1 MIKETF
7 SFKAEDGLEI
17 FVYKWSPENNKK
29 AKAVL
34 QISHGM
40 AETAARYE
48 KLGEEL
54 TKEGY
59 IIYANDHRGHGKTAK
74 EVDKLGD
81 LGENGFE
88 AMVDNMHQ
96 LTEIIQKENPKLPI
110 FLLGHSMGS
119 FLTQRYICLYGKEL
133 MGAILS
139 GTNGSVGIMADI
151 GRIIAKREIKMIGR
165 SGKSERLD
173 KLSFG
178 GYNRA
183 FKPNRTKIDWL
194 SRDEKE
200 VDKYME
206 DPFCGTIFTAGFFYD
221 LLGGLK
227 LIANKNEISKVP
239 KDLSIYI
246 FSGDKDPVGKNGRG
260 VLRLVKAYK
269 KAGIKDLT
277 YKLYKEGRHE
287 MLNEL
292 NRDEVIRDLL
302 LWFEDHLQMN
312 RGL

>member
-1 MIKETF
+1 MIKDTF
-7 SFKAEDGLEI
+7 SFKDEDGLEI

-29 AKAVL
+29 AKAVI
-34 QISHGM
+34 QIAHGM

-59 IIYANDHRGHGKTAK
+59 IIYANDHRGHGKTAR

-81 LGENGFE
+81 LGENGFL
-88 AMVDNMHQ
+88 AMVDNMYQ
-96 LTEIIQKENPKLPI
+96 LTEIIKKENPKLPI

-133 MGAILS
+133 KGAILS
-139 GTNGSVGIMADI
+139 GTNGNIGVMADV
-151 GRIIAKREIKMIGR
+151 GRIIAKREIKRIGR
-165 SGKSERLD
+165 SGRSEKLD

-183 FKPNRTKIDWL
+183 FKPNRTKFDWL

-200 VDKYME
+200 VDKYIE
-206 DPFCGTIFTAGFFYD
+206 NPFCGTIFTAGFFYD

-227 LIANKNEISKVP
+227 LIANKNEISKIP
-239 KDLSIYI
+239 KDLPIYM

-269 KAGIKDLT
+269 KLGIKDLT
-277 YKLYKEGRHE
+277 YKLYTEGRHE

-292 NRDEVIRDLL
+292 NSDEVIKDLL
-302 LWFEDHLQMN
+302 LWLEDHLQK
-312 RGL
+312 

>member
-1 MIKETF
+1 MIKDTF
-7 SFKAEDGLEI
+7 SFKDEDGLEI

-29 AKAVL
+29 AKAVI
-34 QISHGM
+34 QIAHGM

-59 IIYANDHRGHGKTAK
+59 IIYANDHRGHGKTAR

-81 LGENGFE
+81 LGENGFL
-88 AMVDNMHQ
+88 AMADNMYQ
-96 LTEIIQKENPKLPI
+96 LTEIIKKENPKLPI

-133 MGAILS
+133 KGAILS
-139 GTNGSVGIMADI
+139 GTNGNIGVMADV
-151 GRIIAKREIKMIGR
+151 GRIIAKREIKRIGR
-165 SGKSERLD
+165 SGRSEKLD

-183 FKPNRTKIDWL
+183 FKPNRTKFDWL

-200 VDKYME
+200 VDKYIE
-206 DPFCGTIFTAGFFYD
+206 NPFCGTIFTAGFFYD

-227 LIANKNEISKVP
+227 LIANKNEISKIP
-239 KDLSIYI
+239 KDLPIYM

-269 KAGIKDLT
+269 KLGIKDLT
-277 YKLYKEGRHE
+277 YKLYTEGRHE

-292 NRDEVIRDLL
+292 NSDEVIKDLL
-302 LWFEDHLQMN
+302 LWLEDHLQK
-312 RGL
+312 

>member
-7 SFKAEDGLEI
+7 SFKDKDGLEI
-17 FVYKWSPENNKK
+17 FVYKWSPEKNKK

-34 QISHGM
+34 QIAHGM

-48 KLGEEL
+48 NLAEQL

-74 EVDKLGD
+74 EVDKLGE

-88 AMVDNMHQ
+88 VMVDNMHQ
-96 LTEIIQKENPKLPI
+96 LTEIIEKENSKLPI

-133 MGAILS
+133 EGAILS
-139 GTNGSVGIMADI
+139 GTNGSIGIMADI
-151 GRIIAKREIKMIGR
+151 GRIIAKREIKRIGR
-165 SGKSERLD
+165 SEKSERMD

-178 GYNRA
+178 GYNKA
-183 FKPNRTKIDWL
+183 FKPNRTKFDWL

-200 VDKYME
+200 VDKYIE
-206 DPFCGTIFTAGFFYD
+206 DPFCGTVFTAGFFYD

-227 LIANKNEISKVP
+227 LIANKNEISRVP
-239 KDLSIYI
+239 KTLPIYI

-269 KAGIKDLT
+269 KVGIKDLT
-277 YKLYKEGRHE
+277 YKLYTEGRHE
-287 MLNEL
+287 MLNEM
-292 NRDEVIRDLL
+292 NRDEVIKDLL
-302 LWFEDHLQMN
+302 LWLEDHLQK
-312 RGL
+312 

>member
-1 MIKETF
+1 MIKDTF
-7 SFKAEDGLEI
+7 SFKDEDGLEI
-17 FVYKWSPENNKK
+17 FVYKWSQENNKK

-48 KLGEEL
+48 KLSEEL

-59 IIYANDHRGHGKTAK
+59 IVYANDHRGHGKTAK

-81 LGENGFE
+81 LGENGFD
-88 AMVDNMHQ
+88 AMVYNMHQ
-96 LTEIIQKENPKLPI
+96 LTEIIKKENPKLPI

-133 MGAILS
+133 KGAILS
-139 GTNGSVGIMADI
+139 GTNGSIGVMADVA
-151 GRIIAKREIKMIGR
+151 RIIAKREIKRIGR
-165 SGKSERLD
+165 SEKSERLD

-183 FKPNRTKIDWL
+183 FKPNRTKFDWL

-200 VDKYME
+200 VDKYIE
-206 DPFCGTIFTAGFFYD
+206 NPFCGTIFTAGFFYD

-227 LIANKNEISKVP
+227 LIANKNEISKIP
-239 KDLSIYI
+239 KDLPIYM

-260 VLRLVKAYK
+260 VLRLVKTYK
-269 KAGIKDLT
+269 KLGIKDLT
-277 YKLYKEGRHE
+277 YKLYTEGRHE

-292 NRDEVIRDLL
+292 NRDEVMKDLL
-302 LWFEDHLQMN
+302 LWLEDHLQK
-312 RGL
+312 

>member
-1 MIKETF
+1 MIKGTF
-7 SFKAEDGLEI
+7 SFKDEDGLEI

-29 AKAVL
+29 AKAVI
-34 QISHGM
+34 QIAHGM

-59 IIYANDHRGHGKTAK
+59 IIYANDHRGHGKTAR

-81 LGENGFE
+81 LGENGFL
-88 AMVDNMHQ
+88 AMVDNMYQ
-96 LTEIIQKENPKLPI
+96 LTEIIKKENPKLPI

-133 MGAILS
+133 KGAILS
-139 GTNGSVGIMADI
+139 GTNGNIGVMADV
-151 GRIIAKREIKMIGR
+151 GRIIAKREIKRIGR
-165 SGKSERLD
+165 SGRSEKLD

-183 FKPNRTKIDWL
+183 FKPNRTKFDWL

-200 VDKYME
+200 VDKYIE
-206 DPFCGTIFTAGFFYD
+206 NPFCGTIFTAGFFYD

-227 LIANKNEISKVP
+227 LIANKNEISKIP
-239 KDLSIYI
+239 KDLPIYM

-269 KAGIKDLT
+269 KLGIKDLT
-277 YKLYKEGRHE
+277 YKLYTEGRHE

-292 NRDEVIRDLL
+292 NSDEVIKDLL
-302 LWFEDHLQMN
+302 LWLEDHLQK
-312 RGL
+312 

>member
-7 SFKAEDGLEI
+7 SFRAEDGLEI
-17 FVYKWSPENNKK
+17 FVYKWSSDKNKK

-34 QISHGM
+34 QIAHGM

-54 TKEGY
+54 TKQGY

-81 LGENGFE
+81 LGENGFD

-96 LTEIIQKENPKLPI
+96 LTEIIEKENPKLPI

-119 FLTQRYICLYGKEL
+119 FLTQRYICLYGKKL
-133 MGAILS
+133 KGAILS
-139 GTNGSVGIMADI
+139 GTNGSIGVMADV
-151 GRIIAKREIKMIGR
+151 GRIIARREIKRIGR
-165 SGKSERLD
+165 SEKSERLD

-183 FKPNRTKIDWL
+183 FKPNRTKFDWL

-227 LIANKNEISKVP
+227 LIANKNEISKIP
-239 KDLSIYI
+239 KDLPIYI
-246 FSGDKDPVGKNGRG
+246 FSGDKDPVGKNGIG

-269 KAGIKDLT
+269 KLGIKDLV
-277 YKLYKEGRHE
+277 YKLYTEGRHE

-292 NRDEVIRDLL
+292 NRDEVMKELL
-302 LWFEDHLQMN
+302 LWLENHLQK
-312 RGL
+312 